1 MKRLALVIIFL
12 SGAARPAIFAAPAA
26 SEPVVRAQ
34 LTPRNAAILSAEI
47 SGKIKKLHV
56 LEGAAFRAGDLLL
69 SLDDALQR
77 AQFERA
83 NAVLSA
89 AERTYAANRRLREL
103 NSVGQIEL
111 ELSESEVAKARAEFS
126 YASAML
132 AKCEIK
138 APFPGRMAEQRVR
151 EQEFVQAGRSLFE
164 IVDQEPPQIDFI
176 APSMWLAWLQT
187 GQTLEVA
194 IDETGQRYPAAIE
207 RIGAKV
213 DPVSQSI
220 KVVAGV
226 TGSFPALMPGM
237 SGSISISPPRV
248 P

>member
-1 MKRLALVIIFL
+1 M
-12 SGAARPAIFAAPAA
+12 
-26 SEPVVRAQ
+26 VRAQ
-34 LTPRNAAILSAEI
+34 LTPRSAAVLSAEI
-47 SGKIKKLHV
+47 GGKIRKLHV
-56 LEGAAFRAGDLLL
+56 LEGGSFQTGEVLL

-77 AQFERA
+77 AQLERGK
-83 NAVLSA
+83 AVLSA
-89 AERTYAANRRLREL
+89 AERTLTANRRLREL
-103 NSVGQIEL
+103 NSIGQIEL
-111 ELSESEVAKARAEFS
+111 DLSETEVAKARAEFS

-138 APFPGRMAEQRVR
+138 APFSGRMAEQRVR
-151 EQEFVQAGRSLFE
+151 EQEFVQPGQALFE
-164 IVDQEPPQIDFI
+164 IVDQAPPQIDFI
-176 APSMWLAWLQT
+176 APSKWLAWLQV
-187 GQTLEVA
+187 GQSFELA
-194 IDETGQRYPAAIE
+194 IDETGQRYPAVIE

-237 SGSISISPPRV
+237 SGCVSITPPRA